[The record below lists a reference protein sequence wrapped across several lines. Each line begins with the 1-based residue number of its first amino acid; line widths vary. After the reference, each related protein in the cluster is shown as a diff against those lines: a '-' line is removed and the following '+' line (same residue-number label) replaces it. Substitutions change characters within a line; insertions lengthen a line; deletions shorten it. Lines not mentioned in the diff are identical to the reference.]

1 MTKAGAG
8 DWKSP
13 LGVYERAIAEI
24 TNLREE
30 FKAEIQALRK
40 LQAENASLKSEL
52 RSAQAEIQNLKAEL
66 QATNE
71 RLENLVTKSKKTTDS
86 VKKAQETADSA
97 ISEIGLLKT
106 GIENG
111 SIIAQ
116 KALMLRGKDDYHWMK
131 FKKLDSVNHHC
142 FQVWKSDDNTW
153 HNDIRVK
160 ASTFLRARDD
170 NHWMGFRRIDH
181 KGNDVFDIWK
191 VDNTWHSNVRV
202 EVATKLR

>member
-1 MTKAGAG
+1 MTKADMG

-52 RSAQAEIQNLKAEL
+52 RSAQAEIKNLKSEL
-66 QATNE
+66 QTTNE

-86 VKKAQETADSA
+86 VKKAQETADSAIAHAGKVQKTVNTA

-160 ASTFLRARDD
+160 ASTFLRA
-170 NHWMGFRRIDH
+170 
-181 KGNDVFDIWK
+181 K
-191 VDNTWHSNVRV
+191 
-202 EVATKLR
+202 